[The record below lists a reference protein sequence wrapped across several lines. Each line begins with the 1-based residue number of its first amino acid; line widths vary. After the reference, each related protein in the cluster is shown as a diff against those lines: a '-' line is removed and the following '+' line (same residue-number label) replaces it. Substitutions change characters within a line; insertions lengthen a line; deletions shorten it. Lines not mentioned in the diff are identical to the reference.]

1 MIHRPPGAS
10 APGGLVFGDLIGE
23 TPARFPDTIGITVY
37 FPPGKDGPC
46 SPMRRGIMKKSL
58 LAVSLCAA
66 LAIGC
71 GKPET
76 PAPRHPPPEKT
87 LLIGLTPEHQIFKQV
102 RRYEPLADY
111 LSGKTGVQVQL
122 KVLTYRG
129 NVIDNFQSL
138 KLDGAFFGSFSYVL
152 AHAKLGVEVL
162 ARPEYLDGTSSYHGV
177 LFVRKDSGIRTVGQM
192 KGKRLALVARAT
204 TAGYLFP
211 TVFLKRAGVRT
222 PETFFREVYYAGA
235 HEGTI
240 DDVLDRKA
248 DVGVSKNTVY
258 DRFAAE
264 NPRIDRELVILGTS
278 EDVPENAL
286 ALRKDIGGSVKGKL
300 ADALI
305 SMHADPEGAKVL
317 KAFGAHRFIG
327 TTDADYLPV
336 TRYARELEIDVAGF
350 GFPAEE

>member
-1 MIHRPPGAS
+1 
-10 APGGLVFGDLIGE
+10 
-23 TPARFPDTIGITVY
+23 
-37 FPPGKDGPC
+37 
-46 SPMRRGIMKKSL
+46 MRKSL
-58 LAVSLCAA
+58 LAAFLCA
-66 LAIGC
+66 LLVTGC
-71 GKPET
+71 GKQET
-76 PAPRHPPPEKT
+76 PAPRQAAPEKT
-87 LLIGLTPEHQIFKQV
+87 LLIGLTPEHNIFKQV

-111 LSGKTGVQVQL
+111 LSKKTGVRVTL

-129 NVIDNFQSL
+129 NIIDNFQSL
-138 KLDGAFFGSFSYVL
+138 KLDGAFFGSFSYLL
-152 AHAKLGVEVL
+152 AHAKLGVVAL
-162 ARPEYLDGTSSYHGV
+162 ARPEAPDGTSSYHGV
-177 LFVRKDSGIRTVGQM
+177 LFVRKDGGIRTVRQM

-211 TVFLKRAGVRT
+211 SIFLGRAGVRN
-222 PETFFREVYYAGA
+222 PETYFKEVYYAGT

-258 DRFAAE
+258 NRFAAE

-278 EDVPENAL
+278 DDVPENAL
-286 ALRKDIGGSVKGKL
+286 ALRKDVGDSVKGKL

-317 KAFGAHRFIG
+317 KAFGARRFIG

-336 TRYARELEIDVAGF
+336 TRYARELGIDVAGF

>member
-1 MIHRPPGAS
+1 
-10 APGGLVFGDLIGE
+10 
-23 TPARFPDTIGITVY
+23 
-37 FPPGKDGPC
+37 
-46 SPMRRGIMKKSL
+46 MRKSL
-58 LAVSLCAA
+58 LPFFLCA
-66 LAIGC
+66 LFMIGC

-76 PAPRHPPPEKT
+76 TDPRQPAPEKT
-87 LLIGLTPEHQIFKQV
+87 LLIGLTPEHNIFKQV

-111 LSGKTGVQVQL
+111 LSKKTGVRVTL

-138 KLDGAFFGSFSYVL
+138 KLDGAFFGSFSYLL
-152 AHAKLGVEVL
+152 AHAKLGVVAL
-162 ARPEYLDGTSSYHGV
+162 ARPEDPDGISSYHGV
-177 LFVRKDSGIRTVGQM
+177 LFVRKDSGIRTVRQM

-211 TVFLKRAGVRT
+211 SIFLKRAGVRN

-264 NPRIDRELVILGTS
+264 NPRIDRDLVILGKS
-278 EDVPENAL
+278 DDVPENAL
-286 ALRKDIGGSVKGKL
+286 ALRKDIEDSVKRKL
-300 ADALI
+300 VDALI
-305 SMHADPEGAKVL
+305 AMHADPEGAKVL
-317 KAFGAHRFIG
+317 KAFGARRFIG
-327 TTDADYLPV
+327 TADADYMPV
-336 TRYARELEIDVAGF
+336 MTYTRELGIDLAALK
-350 GFPAEE
+350 FPTEE